1 MASLI
6 HYVNDTHDLTVPR
19 MLINLVDPLVDAGDV
34 SQAVAASVDSLEAVE
49 LASFDQDVIYDF
61 RAQRPIVSYRDGKL
75 VDLSQPHMNLD
86 LVTDMHGENFLY
98 LSGQEPD
105 FRWNTL
111 TSDLLSVVER
121 FGVREVFSFAGMP
134 AGVPHTRPADML
146 IRTTTRTDVQFVP
159 GVAEQ
164 FSQLQDFFEFH
175 AGQTGISVT
184 NIRVRVPFYMA
195 KGPHPFISGA
205 LAVIKMTAH
214 LGGPTLPLGDLEQ
227 LEDEQLSGLN
237 QMIEEGSDFAQLL
250 ANLEEEYDKL
260 PSSAGVTRPAEV
272 LPSMPTAE
280 EIAQAAEQFLA
291 SLAKDPLRQAQD
303 EFGRRGAPDSEK
315 RKDGGQGDFEA
326 EQHASLRTV
335 ITGRLRRGKHHKD

>member
-6 HYVNDTHDLTVPR
+6 HYANDTHDLTVPR
-19 MLINLVDPLVDAGDV
+19 MLMNLVDPLVDAGDV
-34 SQAVAASVDSLEAVE
+34 AQAVAASVDSLESVGI
-49 LASFDQDVIYDF
+49 ASFDADVVYDF
-61 RAQRPIVSYRDGKL
+61 RAQRPIVSYQDGKL
-75 VDLSQPHMNLD
+75 VDLAQPHMNLD

-111 TSDLLSVVER
+111 TQDLLSVVKR

-159 GVAEQ
+159 GSADH

-175 AGQTGISVT
+175 AGRSGVSVT

-205 LAVIKMTAH
+205 LAVIKMTAN

-237 QMIEEGSDFAQLL
+237 QMVEEGSDFAQLL
-250 ANLEEEYDKL
+250 SRLEEEYDKL
-260 PSSAGVTRPAEV
+260 PSNAGVTRPADI
-272 LPSMPTAE
+272 LPPMPTSE

-291 SLAKDPLRQAQD
+291 SLAKDPLRQAKD
-303 EFGRRGAPDSEK
+303 EGERHGAPEPEK

-326 EQHASLRTV
+326 EQHAGLRAAM
-335 ITGRLRRGKHHKD
+335 TGRLRRGKHHKD